1 MTISA
6 NEVKKRGVSIFDE
19 MLKKFSEIAITFR
32 GKKKYIVM
40 DIKRYEELREK
51 ELELAYKEVM
61 EDYKNGDYRI
71 VSAKEHINSL
81 KEELNV

>member
-19 MLKKFSEIAITFR
+19 LLKKFSEIAITFR

-40 DIKRYEELREK
+40 DIKRYKELRQK

-61 EDYKNGDYRI
+61 EDYKNGEYRI
-71 VSAKEHINSL
+71 VSAKEHIDSL

>member
-61 EDYKNGDYRI
+61 EDYKNGEYRI
-71 VSAKEHINSL
+71 VSAKEHIDSL

>member
-6 NEVKKRGVSIFDE
+6 NEVKKRGVFIFDE

>member
-40 DIKRYEELREK
+40 DIKRYKELRQK

-71 VSAKEHINSL
+71 VSAKEHIDSL

>member
-6 NEVKKRGVSIFDE
+6 NEVKKRGVSIFDD
-19 MLKKFSEIAITFR
+19 MLKKFSEITITFR

-40 DIKRYEELREK
+40 DIKRYEELRQK

-61 EDYKNGDYRI
+61 EDYKNGEYRI
-71 VSAKEHINSL
+71 VSAKEHIDSL

>member
-1 MTISA
+1 
-6 NEVKKRGVSIFDE
+6 

-71 VSAKEHINSL
+71 VSAKEHIDSL

>member
-6 NEVKKRGVSIFDE
+6 NEVKKRGVSIFDD

-40 DIKRYEELREK
+40 DIKRYEELRQK

-61 EDYKNGDYRI
+61 EDYKNGEYRI
-71 VSAKEHINSL
+71 VSAKEHIDSL